1 MAKKSTKPAKPK
13 DHTAEPR
20 PPEQQL
26 GDTPVAPWEM
36 PTPAEKAAAEP
47 VRAALQAALDEVD
60 SPAKAEQVLDE
71 VEHVAGEQTVGDV
84 ADRLPTPATPA
95 EAAHQVQDAA
105 ENAQSGDRA
114 ATVLAETARVVC
126 GTQGREREAIAE
138 AAQEILNPQQ
148 QGEPAAAQEEQR
160 EHLRQAVLNRLKPLD
175 ALDAALFLRI
185 NHLPHPRF
193 LNRFFYAITY
203 VFTGGVAWLVW
214 MAAILLVNRPLGLRI
229 ARHSVAP
236 LILATGVVEYP
247 IKAYFRR
254 RRPFITMIQ
263 AVVIGKKP
271 GTWSFPSG
279 HSATAFAGA
288 WLLSHYLPKWR
299 PLFYTL
305 ASLVAFSRIYLGD
318 HYPGDVVSGSASGW
332 LLARFFHRLPWPWK
346 QAKPRK

>member
-1 MAKKSTKPAKPK
+1 MAKKSTKPVKPE
-13 DHTAEPR
+13 AQPEQPP

-36 PTPAEKAAAEP
+36 PTPAEKAAAQP
-47 VRAALQAALDEVD
+47 VREALQEALNEVD

-71 VEHVAGEQTVGDV
+71 LESTIAEETVGDV
-84 ADRLPTPATPA
+84 VDSAPAPA
-95 EAAHQVQDAA
+95 SATEAAQQVQEVVESAPSGECAA
-105 ENAQSGDRA
+105 A
-114 ATVLAETARVVC
+114 VLKETARVVS
-126 GTQGREREAIAE
+126 GTQGREREVIAE

-148 QGEPAAAQEEQR
+148 QGEPAAAQEKQR
-160 EHLRQAVLNRLKPLD
+160 KYLRQAVLKRLQPLD
-175 ALDAALFLRI
+175 ALDAEIFLSI

-193 LNRFFYAITY
+193 LNRFFYTITY

-214 MAAILLVNRPLGLRI
+214 MAAIILFNRPLGLRI
-229 ARHSVAP
+229 ARNSVAP
-236 LILATGVVEYP
+236 LILATSIVEYP

-263 AVVIGKKP
+263 AIVIGKKP

-299 PLFYTL
+299 SLFYTL

-318 HYPGDVVSGSASGW
+318 HYPGDVVSGSVSGW

-346 QAKPRK
+346 QAKPGK